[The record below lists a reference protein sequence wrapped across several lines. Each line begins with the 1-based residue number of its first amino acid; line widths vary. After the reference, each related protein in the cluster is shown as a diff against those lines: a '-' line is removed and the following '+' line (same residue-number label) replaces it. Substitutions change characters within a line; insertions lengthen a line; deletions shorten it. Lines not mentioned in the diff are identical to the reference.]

1 MFFELSVIIF
11 ALAFLFF
18 TIYSILYLIQLR
30 RTAKNIESILNKL
43 DQSLPGII
51 SKIDAI
57 VSDLSE
63 TSRMIKMQTA
73 VLANA
78 TRKIEGIVD
87 DIADFEQSL
96 RREIE
101 SARFKS
107 PQHL

>member
-11 ALAFLFF
+11 ALSFLLF

-57 VSDLSE
+57 VSVPFRDISDD
-63 TSRMIKMQTA
+63 QD
-73 VLANA
+73 ANC
-78 TRKIEGIVD
+78 
-87 DIADFEQSL
+87 
-96 RREIE
+96 
-101 SARFKS
+101 S
-107 PQHL
+107 PCECHAED